1 MAVDLI
7 EIKPEVAALGS
18 GITLQGNALREL
30 RSLGVWDQVQA
41 AGYVFD
47 TTGIRAPDPNGTVVA
62 EIADA
67 KTGGPDL
74 PAAMGM
80 PRPELARILVDR
92 ATEVGVKVRLGTT
105 FTELSQDDD
114 GVDVTFADG
123 STGRYD
129 LVVGADGSGRGPGAR
144 SASTWRRSRS
154 AWASGAPSGRG
165 RPASPAP
172 TSTTAARPTSPAT
185 APPVRT
191 RSTPTSSR
199 TRRTAALSTPEEQ
212 LATMKQL
219 SQAYHGPWDEIR
231 ETLTDPSRVNYTWF
245 ETHVLDAPW
254 NRGRVVLIGD
264 AAHTC
269 PPTIAQGGAMALED
283 AVVLAE
289 LLTERDALDQELWD
303 AFPARRFERAK
314 TVVDASNQLAQW
326 QLDHVQGDIPAS
338 CAPSPCSPA
347 SPPEASPTPRNSAM
361 TDRLITHLRHVDLAV
376 PDYGKQ
382 LDFYTNTWGLTAEH
396 SDSGLAFLAA
406 EGSPEQYVVRLR
418 EATDKRIDLI
428 SFGAATAGRR
438 RHPGRP
444 DRRRRRP
451 ADQRAGHPADPRR
464 RLRLPVLRQ
473 RGPHR
478 RDQRRRRRPGA
489 PQDRGGR
496 GRSRSASPTSSST
509 PPTPRAPAPSTRSTS
524 RSPCRTP

>member
-1 MAVDLI
+1 MPAVNNVLVVGAGLAGTGVAIHLAAKGVAVDLI

-30 RSLGVWDQVQA
+30 KSLGVWDQVEA
-41 AGYVFD
+41 AGYAFD

-62 EIADA
+62 EVSDA

-74 PAAMGM
+74 PAVMGM

-105 FTELSQDDD
+105 FTDLSQDAD

-123 STGRYD
+123 AGALATEGRHGRYD
-129 LVVGADGSGRGPGAR
+129 LVIGADGLRSWTRRALGIDLETTSVGMGIWRAFGP
-144 SASTWRRSRS
+144 
-154 AWASGAPSGRG
+154 
-165 RPASPAP
+165 RPASVTRTDLYYGGPSYIAGYCP
-172 TSTTAARPTSPAT
+172 TGENSLYAYIVEDAQD
-185 APPVRT
+185 
-191 RSTPTSSR
+191 RS
-199 TRRTAALSTPEEQ
+199 ALSPEEQ

-289 LLTERDALDQELWD
+289 LLTERDALDQDLWD
-303 AFPARRFERAK
+303 AFMARRFERAK

-326 QLDHVQGDIPAS
+326 QLEHVQGDIPSLMRSIAMLTS
-338 CAPSPCSPA
+338 QPA
-347 SPPEASPTPRNSAM
+347 
-361 TDRLITHLRHVDLAV
+361 
-376 PDYGKQ
+376 
-382 LDFYTNTWGLTAEH
+382 
-396 SDSGLAFLAA
+396 
-406 EGSPEQYVVRLR
+406 
-418 EATDKRIDLI
+418 
-428 SFGAATAGRR
+428 
-438 RHPGRP
+438 
-444 DRRRRRP
+444 
-451 ADQRAGHPADPRR
+451 
-464 RLRLPVLRQ
+464 
-473 RGPHR
+473 
-478 RDQRRRRRPGA
+478 
-489 PQDRGGR
+489 
-496 GRSRSASPTSSST
+496 
-509 PPTPRAPAPSTRSTS
+509 
-524 RSPCRTP
+524 